1 MTEDEAKILV
11 DFMERRIP
19 FNVFLGMRVT
29 HVSDGVAEMMIP
41 ARAEL
46 TGDPFRPALH
56 GGVVSSLADTVG
68 GLAVFTQL
76 GQDRIASTLDLR
88 IDYLRPGAVDQDLF
102 ACANVVRAGNR
113 VAVTHTT
120 IFQADRSKPIA
131 TANAVYNVV
140 TRKTTPHTKDPAP

>member
-1 MTEDEAKILV
+1 MTEEESKILV
-11 DFMERRIP
+11 AFMEQRIP
-19 FNVFLGMRVT
+19 FNVFLGMKVT
-29 HVSDGVAEMMIP
+29 HVADGVAEMMIP

-68 GLAVFTQL
+68 GLAVFSQL

-88 IDYLRPGAVDQDLF
+88 IDYLRPGAVNQDLH
-102 ACANVVRAGNR
+102 ARANVVRAGNR
-113 VAVTHTT
+113 VAVTHTL
-120 IFQADRSKPIA
+120 IFQDDESTPIA

-140 TRKTTPHTKDPAP
+140 TRKQTPHTPKPAE